1 MSGNERL
8 TARQQIEASLS
19 DLNRQE
25 EEHEAE
31 FAKAE
36 REFAA
41 TMAET
46 RAAVHAGI
54 AQARAEMQQAL
65 QALENG

>member
-1 MSGNERL
+1 MSRNERL
-8 TARQQIEASLS
+8 AERQQIEAILRN
-19 DLNRQE
+19 LNRQE

-41 TMAET
+41 NMAET
-46 RAAVHAGI
+46 RATVYVGI
-54 AQARAEMQQAL
+54 AQTRAELQQAL
-65 QALENG
+65 QALENE